1 MQFISTYL
9 KHRLADMAMP
19 RDFISW
25 VCKDQ
30 RSVLWSGDIPTHD
43 PQFPNATEEQC
54 YIVFKG
60 ELSIVM
66 MNALATNAGLDSDT
80 LCVFYS
86 ATTKGTKMGIETNSN
101 IPCLRVKVHEG
112 ASARELDVVEMV
124 RAYVEGVIYSARAA
138 LTAEIQDIYDA
149 GLHNKTHASND
160 ALIHDVQRACRAFDE
175 AIYA

>member
-9 KHRLADMAMP
+9 KHRLVDMALP
-19 RDFISW
+19 HEFISW

-30 RSVLWSGDIPTHD
+30 RSPLWTGEIPSDD
-43 PQFPNATEEQC
+43 PQFPNAIQEEC
-54 YIVFKG
+54 YVVFKG
-60 ELSIVM
+60 ELPVVM
-66 MNALATNAGLDSDT
+66 MDMLASNAGLDPDA

-86 ATTKGTKMGIETNSN
+86 STTKGTKMGIGTNSN

-124 RAYVEGVIYSARAA
+124 RAYVEGVIYSARAT

-149 GLHNKTHASND
+149 GLHKKVYASENV
-160 ALIHDVQRACRAFDE
+160 LIYDVQRASRAFAE
-175 AIYA
+175 ACV

>member
-9 KHRLADMAMP
+9 KHRLVDMALP
-19 RDFISW
+19 HEFISW

-30 RSVLWSGDIPTHD
+30 RSPLWTGEIPFDD

-66 MNALATNAGLDSDT
+66 MDTLATDAGLDSDA
-80 LCVFYS
+80 LCVFYG

-112 ASARELDVVEMV
+112 ASAREIDVVEMV
-124 RAYVEGVIYSARAA
+124 RAYVEGVIYSARAS
-138 LTAEIQDIYDA
+138 LTAEIEGIYDA
-149 GLHNKTHASND
+149 GLHNKVYASDD
-160 ALIHDVQRACRAFDE
+160 ALIHDVQRASRAFAE
-175 AIYA
+175 GCV

>member
-9 KHRLADMAMP
+9 KHRLADMALP
-19 RDFISW
+19 YNFVSW

-30 RSVLWSGDIPTHD
+30 RSALWSGDIPTND

-66 MNALATNAGLDSDT
+66 MDALATNAGLDSDA
-80 LCVFYS
+80 LFVFYS

-112 ASARELDVVEMV
+112 ASAREMDVVEMV
-124 RAYVEGVIYSARAA
+124 RAYVEGAIHSARAT
-138 LTAEIQDIYDA
+138 LTSEIQDIYDA
-149 GLHNKTHASND
+149 GLHNKTYASND
-160 ALIHDVQRACRAFDE
+160 ALIHDVQRVSRAFAE
-175 AIYA
+175 A